1 MQHYRTRLIIA
12 AATIATI
19 LVAAAIDDLVP
30 GTRWHILERTDKI
43 TDAKTYLVS
52 TIAKEVRPGPL
63 ADETRLVLEIIPK
76 EILPGDKLK
85 YRCNI
90 SLYNSGAAFGVD
102 TATIITRFDREKATS
117 ATWKTLPPDY
127 IIARAPKSANVFDKL
142 SSSTNLTVRFK
153 TIIGETKTLTFETAG
168 LTNAIRQVKKNYLKA
183 KEVRP

>member
-30 GTRWHILERTDKI
+30 GTRWRILERTDKI

-102 TATIITRFDREKATS
+102 TATII
-117 ATWKTLPPDY
+117 
-127 IIARAPKSANVFDKL
+127 
-142 SSSTNLTVRFK
+142 RFK